1 MTATQPLSPSKVWQ
15 CSECKLCVSAEQV
28 LQLESRLVQELGRVN
43 RFNPENLEK
52 FHAAYSGYLHPNHA
66 FLMQLKHWMFE
77 SYGKRIQ
84 EATAVSVTSENH
96 EIVAEWIRKAINLGE
111 ELLRY
116 FDKLEGKFSFIRG
129 QLTMFYYNCY

>member
-43 RFNPENLEK
+43 RSNPENLEK

-96 EIVAEWIRKAINLGE
+96 EIVAEWIRRAINLGE

-129 QLTMFYYNCY
+129 QLTRVYYDY

>member
-1 MTATQPLSPSKVWQ
+1 MYPAD
-15 CSECKLCVSAEQV
+15 V
-28 LQLESRLVQELGRVN
+28 LKTMWRLIICQ
-43 RFNPENLEK
+43 
-52 FHAAYSGYLHPNHA
+52 NHA

-84 EATAVSVTSENH
+84 EATAVSVTSGNH

-129 QLTMFYYNCY
+129 QLTRVYYDY